1 MADPVIVFYKAK
13 QGSCQY
19 CVKIANIWDNPPN
32 NGGISIS
39 EALKKVNPNV
49 RFITVTAT
57 DNKGS
62 FNENLIPSDLIR
74 YGVRF
79 PQIIY
84 IPGDLWDK
92 ASSKLGP
99 NNDVKLL
106 DGVRVMNYKIVGE
119 TMQYDVKYN
128 TLVPTDYERWFS
140 ECLNDK
146 NDKDKDENNNNNN
159 KDDKNLVVPLKS
171 SLDSNKLI
179 KVHQNKK
186 KEYAISE
193 YTNTC
198 SFRLVSQPK

>member
-1 MADPVIVFYKAK
+1 MADPVIIFYKAK

-32 NGGISIS
+32 NGEMSIS
-39 EALKKVNPNV
+39 DALKKVNPNV
-49 RFITVTAT
+49 RFVTVTAN

-62 FNENLIPSDLIR
+62 FNESLIPSDLKR

-84 IPGDLWDK
+84 IPGVLWDR
-92 ASSKLGP
+92 AISKLGP

-106 DGVRVMNYKIVGE
+106 DGVKVMNYKIVGE
-119 TMQYDVKYN
+119 NMQYDIKYN
-128 TLVPTDYERWFS
+128 TLIPADYEKWFT

-146 NDKDKDENNNNNN
+146 NEKDDKDEKNEKNE
-159 KDDKNLVVPLKS
+159 KDLVVPIKNN
-171 SLDSNKLI
+171 LDSNNKLI
-179 KVHQNKK
+179 KIHQNKK

-198 SFRLVSQPK
+198 SFRLVSQTK